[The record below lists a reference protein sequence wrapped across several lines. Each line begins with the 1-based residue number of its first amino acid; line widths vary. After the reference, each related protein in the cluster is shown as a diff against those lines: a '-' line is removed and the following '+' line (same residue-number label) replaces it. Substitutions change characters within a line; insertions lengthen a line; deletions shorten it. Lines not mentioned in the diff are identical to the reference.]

1 MATDTPHQP
10 PARRLGRGLGA
21 LLATA
26 DQVEGERGALI
37 KVPVAQI
44 RPNPFQPRK
53 SFDPKE
59 LAELEMSLR
68 SSGLLQPIAVR
79 AAKGGAG
86 QGYEL
91 IAGERRL
98 RAATSLGW
106 TEIPAVV
113 KDVDDRTLL
122 TLALVENLQRTDLNP
137 IEEARGYQQL
147 ISEFSLT
154 QQQVAELIGKD
165 RSTVANML
173 RLIQLPD
180 SVREMLQDGQI
191 TLGHAR
197 ALLGLADEG
206 RIVNL
211 AREIMARGLTVRD
224 VERRARESAPIA
236 RGRGGRK
243 SERGRALSRATSA
256 EARRI
261 EDELRGRLQ
270 TDVKLSMTSSDR
282 GSIEVA
288 FYSLDDLDRVLD
300 ILLGPERNKA

>member
-21 LLATA
+21 LLAAA
-26 DQVEGERGALI
+26 DHVEGEREALI
-37 KVPVAQI
+37 SIPVAQI
-44 RPNPFQPRK
+44 KANPFQPRK
-53 SFDPKE
+53 NFDQKE
-59 LAELEMSLR
+59 LAELEISLR
-68 SSGLLQPIAVR
+68 SSGLLQPITVR
-79 AAKGGAG
+79 AAKGG

-98 RAATSLGW
+98 RAATRLGW
-106 TEIPAVV
+106 TDIPAVV
-113 KDVDDRTLL
+113 KDIDDRTLL

-147 ISEFSLT
+147 VSEFSLT
-154 QQQVAELIGKD
+154 QQQVAELVGKD

-173 RLIQLPD
+173 RLLQLPEI
-180 SVREMLQDGQI
+180 VREMVQDGQI

-211 AREIMARGLTVRD
+211 AREIVARGLTVRD
-224 VERRARESAPIA
+224 VERRARESATIT
-236 RGRGGRK
+236 RVSRK
-243 SERGRALSRATSA
+243 SESGRRLSRATSA

-261 EDELRGRLQ
+261 EDDLRGRLQ
-270 TDVKLSMTSSDR
+270 TDVKLSMITSDR
-282 GSIEVA
+282 GRIEVA

-300 ILLGPERNKA
+300 ILLGPERKKA